1 MNAAYRMLSALRNR
15 RGSQMVEAAISLP
28 LLILAGMLLLRMF
41 VFYLQILTTG
51 IEKHREV
58 MKQQDSYRGAF
69 IRTQSTEE
77 NVWMLKGGLL
87 GMDVR
92 KRLEVKAYMIN
103 EDILVRSG
111 EILGD

>member
-1 MNAAYRMLSALRNR
+1 MAAVYRMLSALRSR

-58 MKQQDSYRGAF
+58 MEQQDSYRGAF